1 MMRSCSSGSA
11 RRCTIRF
18 LITLTVTPWRG
29 GSEQNKCWPWFHFT
43 RHQVPFL
50 SCVKR
55 KKEESWSFL
64 NHREGFFFF
73 LRSRWRK
80 GGIKVDCG
88 TLISTEKLGLFLSK
102 GGTAKKIKRKR
113 GEFVIK
119 NFAHTRHFLL
129 WQWLP
134 RKTALVFSWPPFSFF
149 FLFLIVFVHHN
160 LSAVC
165 AIIFTTIDYF
175 HFTLEENL
183 ISLLYFFF
191 VFIEAA
197 RARGTDQQQQPGCL
211 CCPSRS
217 SQVPQRWAPY
227 NTTMAR
233 HGCPAPAALQQQ
245 QQNVDSWTRCWTND
259 STALDHLLSSSSSS
273 SSLMAFH
280 IWWSHQIS
288 LYFST
293 HL

>member
-149 FLFLIVFVHHN
+149 SFFLLIVFVHHN

-183 ISLLYFFF
+183 ISLLYFF